1 MYYTT
6 AFSAAKEALPGA
18 TIVTAPGC
26 KDINCGDSSLFAP
39 AVAAAGKAGAG
50 GMVVWVGGL

>member
-39 AVAAAGKAGAG
+39 AVAAAGKAGPG